1 MKKNKDLGLLKKVQK
16 QERLRGDFGSAN
28 YFGKVGSY
36 SMQGMNIQFQ
46 CLTQILGEWDGR
58 EDADD
63 ED

>member
-1 MKKNKDLGLLKKVQK
+1 MTS
-16 QERLRGDFGSAN
+16 GSAN

-36 SMQGMNIQFQ
+36 SVQGMNIQFQ